1 MFLDTLLLLDLG
13 EVGVLGGHGVLLR
26 LDLPLHLHPTDE
38 ALQREPCCV
47 RVLVSSL
54 RLLQRSHE
62 SHVTMDENENVLVAT
77 KWSPSGHQSKPWDD

>member
-1 MFLDTLLLLDLG
+1 MFLDTQMLDLG

-26 LDLPLHLHPTDE
+26 LDLPLHLHPADE

-47 RVLVSSL
+47 RVLVCSL

-62 SHVTMDENENVLVAT
+62 S
-77 KWSPSGHQSKPWDD
+77 QPWDNA

>member
-1 MFLDTLLLLDLG
+1 MFLDTLLLDLG

-54 RLLQRSHE
+54 RLLQRSH
-62 SHVTMDENENVLVAT
+62 VAM
-77 KWSPSGHQSKPWDD
+77 KLYLWSPSGHQVVIRVNHGMMGR

>member
-38 ALQREPCCV
+38 ALQREPCRV

-62 SHVTMDENENVLVAT
+62 SHVTMDENVLVAT
-77 KWSPSGHQSKPWDD
+77 KWSPSGHQSKPWDDE